1 MNVGIG
7 ATQSDRPAQHALA
20 LLFAI
25 WALGSGIDAA
35 TGITGLD
42 EYWHS
47 MRTAMQ
53 SFEAGSWWLPLLD
66 GEVRV
71 EKPPLL
77 YWLMMASFSAFD
89 VTFWAARLPSLLL
102 GVTFAYLVAT
112 LYADFFRRDRLLPF
126 LITVS
131 LLTIAVESRRAMLD
145 LPVGVCTVAAV
156 VSWFRQQRDPK
167 CYWWLITA
175 LAVSAGFYFKGPVAL
190 WFIATGVS
198 ALHLAIGQPKGITP
212 ILGVTTV
219 TSLLIGIWVFTL
231 STSSPDWFSRLTEDS
246 GDRDLDWPDLKSI
259 RTVTTGLIVTSLPWL
274 FAALSARPAMAIEA
288 KDRATLRSLWLWIAI
303 AIIPFLFIRTFE
315 RYLLPLSIPLAL
327 LATYVLHGCEIS
339 RRRQLLSAV
348 VLTAIPVL
356 IVTALTVWL
365 STSSLTIILTALISV
380 LLLTAFTL
388 AWRRETI
395 ATTVSLITATAV
407 VLAYLYPQLGVNRLP
422 EVVLADFR
430 DGSGAHYASPYPGT
444 LSMALGRSVPI
455 IERENRNSL
464 QSHALVNGRL
474 ILRRDDLATLR
485 QSALALDIDVT
496 IEKRFSMWYSRGSFL
511 SLSKPGMSGEERWR
525 AIVARQVSSLQPEFV
540 TARVSMRT
548 AQ

>member
-1 MNVGIG
+1 MLVEMHGTMPTVATPYHFPVLTLGI
-7 ATQSDRPAQHALA
+7 LA
-20 LLFAI
+20 LVATAGSAI
-25 WALGSGIDAA
+25 WANYFYGWSFPASVLGFGV
-35 TGITGLD
+35 
-42 EYWHS
+42 
-47 MRTAMQ
+47 
-53 SFEAGSWWLPLLD
+53 P
-66 GEVRV
+66 
-71 EKPPLL
+71 
-77 YWLMMASFSAFD
+77 
-89 VTFWAARLPSLLL
+89 LL
-102 GVTFAYLVAT
+102 GVAYLVC
-112 LYADFFRRDRLLPF
+112 LLFGKDWTP
-126 LITVS
+126 VS
-131 LLTIAVESRRAMLD
+131 PAEQ
-145 LPVGVCTVAAV
+145 
-156 VSWFRQQRDPK
+156 FE
-167 CYWWLITA
+167 
-175 LAVSAGFYFKGPVAL
+175 
-190 WFIATGVS
+190 
-198 ALHLAIGQPKGITP
+198 GQ
-212 ILGVTTV
+212 
-219 TSLLIGIWVFTL
+219 
-231 STSSPDWFSRLTEDS
+231 
-246 GDRDLDWPDLKSI
+246 
-259 RTVTTGLIVTSLPWL
+259 
-274 FAALSARPAMAIEA
+274 
-288 KDRATLRSLWLWIAI
+288 LWIAI

-407 VLAYLYPQLGVNRLP
+407 VLAYIYPQLGVNRLP

-455 IERENRNSL
+455 IERENRNAL

>member
-1 MNVGIG
+1 
-7 ATQSDRPAQHALA
+7 
-20 LLFAI
+20 
-25 WALGSGIDAA
+25 
-35 TGITGLD
+35 
-42 EYWHS
+42 
-47 MRTAMQ
+47 
-53 SFEAGSWWLPLLD
+53 
-66 GEVRV
+66 
-71 EKPPLL
+71 
-77 YWLMMASFSAFD
+77 
-89 VTFWAARLPSLLL
+89 
-102 GVTFAYLVAT
+102 
-112 LYADFFRRDRLLPF
+112 
-126 LITVS
+126 
-131 LLTIAVESRRAMLD
+131 
-145 LPVGVCTVAAV
+145 
-156 VSWFRQQRDPK
+156 
-167 CYWWLITA
+167 
-175 LAVSAGFYFKGPVAL
+175 
-190 WFIATGVS
+190 
-198 ALHLAIGQPKGITP
+198 
-212 ILGVTTV
+212 
-219 TSLLIGIWVFTL
+219 
-231 STSSPDWFSRLTEDS
+231 
-246 GDRDLDWPDLKSI
+246 
-259 RTVTTGLIVTSLPWL
+259 
-274 FAALSARPAMAIEA
+274 
-288 KDRATLRSLWLWIAI
+288 
-303 AIIPFLFIRTFE
+303 
-315 RYLLPLSIPLAL
+315 
-327 LATYVLHGCEIS
+327 
-339 RRRQLLSAV
+339 
-348 VLTAIPVL
+348 LTAIPVL

-455 IERENRNSL
+455 IERENRNAL

-511 SLSKPGMSGEERWR
+511 SLSKPRMSGEERWR

>member
-1 MNVGIG
+1 VNVGIG
-7 ATQSDRPAQHALA
+7 PTPPDRPALHAFS

-25 WALGSGIDAA
+25 WALGSGIGAA

-47 MRTAMQ
+47 MRTAIQ
-53 SFEAGSWWLPLLD
+53 SFETGSWWLPVLD

-112 LYADFFRRDRLLPF
+112 LYTDFFRRDRLLPF

-167 CYWWLITA
+167 CYWWLVTA

-198 ALHLAIGQPKGITP
+198 ALHLAIGQPKGVAP

-288 KDRATLRSLWLWIAI
+288 KDRAILRSLWLWIAI

-327 LATYVLHGCEIS
+327 LVTYVLHGCEIS

-395 ATTVSLITATAV
+395 ATTVSLITATAI
-407 VLAYLYPQLGVNRLP
+407 VLAYVYPQLGVNRLP
-422 EVVLADFR
+422 EIVLADFR

-444 LSMALGRSVPI
+444 LSMSLGRSVPI
-455 IERENRNSL
+455 IERENHNAL
-464 QSHALVNGRL
+464 QRHALVSGRL
-474 ILRRDDLATLR
+474 ILRQDDLATLR
-485 QSALALDIDVT
+485 QSALALGVDVT

-525 AIVARQVSSLQPEFV
+525 AVVARQVSSLQPEFV

>member
-7 ATQSDRPAQHALA
+7 ATQSDRPARHALA

-25 WALGSGIDAA
+25 WALGSGIEAA

-47 MRTAMQ
+47 MRTAIQ
-53 SFEAGSWWLPLLD
+53 SFEAGSWWLPVLD

-77 YWLMMASFSAFD
+77 YWLMMASFSTFD
-89 VTFWAARLPSLLL
+89 VTFWSARLPSLLL
-102 GVTFAYLVAT
+102 GITFAYLVAT
-112 LYADFFRRDRLLPF
+112 LYADFFKRDRLLPF

-145 LPVGVCTVAAV
+145 LPVGVCTVGAI
-156 VSWFRQQRDPK
+156 VSWFRQQRNPR

-190 WFIATGVS
+190 WFTAAGIV
-198 ALHLAIGQPKGITP
+198 ALHFVTGKPRQITP
-212 ILGVTTV
+212 ILGVGMIS
-219 TSLLIGIWVFTL
+219 SLLIGIWLVAL
-231 STSSPDWFSRLTEDS
+231 STSSPDWLSRLTVDS
-246 GDRDLDWPDLKSI
+246 GDRDLGWPDWKSV
-259 RTVTTGLIVTSLPWL
+259 RTVMTGLIVTSLPWL
-274 FAALSARPAMAIEA
+274 FAALSARPTKAIEVN
-288 KDRATLRSLWLWIAI
+288 DRATLRGLWLWIAL

-315 RYLLPLSIPLAL
+315 RYLLPLSIPLVL
-327 LATYVLHGCEIS
+327 LATYVLHGCEAS
-339 RRRQLLSAV
+339 RRRQLLYAV
-348 VLTAIPVL
+348 VLTAIPIL

-365 STSSLTIILTALISV
+365 STSVLTVILTTLIFV
-380 LLLTAFTL
+380 LLLAAVIL
-388 AWRRETI
+388 AWHRETI

-407 VLAYLYPQLGVNRLP
+407 VLAYLYPQLRVNRIP
-422 EVVLADFR
+422 EIVLADFR

-455 IERENRNSL
+455 IERENRNAL
-464 QSHALVNGRL
+464 QSHALANGRL
-474 ILRRDDLATLR
+474 IFRQDDLATLR
-485 QSALALDIDVT
+485 QSALALGIDVT

-511 SLSKPGMSGEERWR
+511 SLSKPGMSSEERWR
-525 AIVARQVSSLQPEFV
+525 AVAVRQVSALQPEFV
-540 TARVSMRT
+540 TARVSMRS